1 MILTDLFLIWKC
13 STEVLKSKNFMVSC
27 LKTLTLLTFPFSS
40 STAGVQWLQQRNSG
54 PSGAAAE
61 RAQCWVAAWELLPG
75 WHYAQAQRLWPQQ
88 GDGQVVQTNG
98 RSLLLTPAHL
108 PLPKQQFW
116 LCLFKQKTNKK
127 QRCIQIIW
135 EMQQMLTWKWWSPQ
149 LSVHFSTTLSFPS
162 FLLWMNFLP
171 FRSFSNNQQYF
182 TFKSIKPN

>member
-1 MILTDLFLIWKC
+1 MIFTDLFWY
-13 STEVLKSKNFMVSC
+13 ENVLLKNFMVRC
-27 LKTLTLLTFPFSS
+27 LKTLTLLTFSFSF
-40 STAGVQWLQQRNSG
+40 STAGIQWLQQRNSG

-116 LCLFKQKTNKK
+116 LCLFKQKNKQK
-127 QRCIQIIW
+127 TALHSNHMGNAADAYLKMVVTSACSSLQHY
-135 EMQQMLTWKWWSPQ
+135 SF
-149 LSVHFSTTLSFPS
+149 FSFFSFMDGFPTI
-162 FLLWMNFLP
+162 P
-171 FRSFSNNQQYF
+171 IVQ
-182 TFKSIKPN
+182 